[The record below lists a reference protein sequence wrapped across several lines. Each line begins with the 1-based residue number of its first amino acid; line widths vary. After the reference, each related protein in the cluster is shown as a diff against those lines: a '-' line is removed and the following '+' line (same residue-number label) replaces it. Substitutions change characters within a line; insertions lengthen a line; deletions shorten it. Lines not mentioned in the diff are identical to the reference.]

1 MKKKVGVVGY
11 GGMGQWHVCSIAGT
25 TYLNAID
32 FNESDVCEVIA
43 IYDIDPAKNEKARKD
58 GYKAYDTLEEFL
70 SDKDIEIVVIATP
83 NDVHESIAIAAM
95 EAGKHVICEK
105 PVTMS
110 CEALEN
116 MIAAS
121 EKHRRRFSVHQ
132 NRRYDDYFVG
142 MKKISEDGTIGDIIS
157 IESRVHGDHGIPG
170 DWRKVKAE
178 GGGIV
183 LDWGVHL
190 IDQAIMILDGVKITS
205 VYARLDNITNQEVDD
220 GCHIVMTFE
229 NGVVYTVEVGT
240 SNFINLPNFY
250 MRGSKGTAVIEDW
263 DSPMKVV
270 IKKDGVEK
278 DAVPIK
284 AQQGLTKT
292 MAPRD
297 GDTTV
302 TYLIDEPRVDVHDFY
317 RNYCR
322 AIDGIEPQIVTHAQ
336 MRRVMKVMET
346 AFLSAERN
354 EVIKIEI

>member
-1 MKKKVGVVGY
+1 M
-11 GGMGQWHVCSIAGT
+11 
-25 TYLNAID
+25 
-32 FNESDVCEVIA
+32 
-43 IYDIDPAKNEKARKD
+43 
-58 GYKAYDTLEEFL
+58 
-70 SDKDIEIVVIATP
+70 
-83 NDVHESIAIAAM
+83 
-95 EAGKHVICEK
+95 
-105 PVTMS
+105 
-110 CEALEN
+110 
-116 MIAAS
+116 
-121 EKHRRRFSVHQ
+121 
-132 NRRYDDYFVG
+132 
-142 MKKISEDGTIGDIIS
+142 
-157 IESRVHGDHGIPG
+157 
-170 DWRKVKAE
+170 
-178 GGGIV
+178 V

-205 VYARLDNITNQEVDD
+205 VYARLEHITNQEVDD

-250 MRGSKGTAVIEDW
+250 MRGINGTAIIEDW

-270 IKKDGVEK
+270 IKKEGIEK

-302 TYLIDEPRVDVHDFY
+302 TYLIDEPKVDVHDYY

-346 AFLSAERN
+346 AFLSAEKN
-354 EVIKIEI
+354 EVIKTII